1 MSRQSFGLISETQLF
16 QYNTELNEIFET
28 VTYKKEGN
36 RFFNELYDLHLIQS
50 KIRVAFSI
58 KRDLQTDTEVIPKQA
73 ELLITERLTDV
84 EKNSKLYPNDAD
96 TLKIL
101 ELDKSNAD
109 LEFDLAEVEK
119 AYQVM
124 KETMIS
130 QGMEKWV
137 PEYETFKSDKDYS
150 LPIKSKNSIFH
161 YLPYNFGASGS
172 SGFEMQAIQETL
184 RLADFKNKELEI
196 YYNGDNNLT
205 QFKIDCFAK
214 NSSKRWNK
222 VGEYTTDFL
231 VIKRTSKEKIHK
243 VLMIETKGE
252 GFSSNPD
259 FLKRKHFVETEFLKL
274 NQEKFGYQ
282 RFDFLYLEDSSDI
295 TTNITKLNNR
305 INQFFND

>member
-1 MSRQSFGLISETQLF
+1 
-16 QYNTELNEIFET
+16 
-28 VTYKKEGN
+28 
-36 RFFNELYDLHLIQS
+36 
-50 KIRVAFSI
+50 
-58 KRDLQTDTEVIPKQA
+58 
-73 ELLITERLTDV
+73 
-84 EKNSKLYPNDAD
+84 
-96 TLKIL
+96 
-101 ELDKSNAD
+101 
-109 LEFDLAEVEK
+109 
-119 AYQVM
+119 
-124 KETMIS
+124 
-130 QGMEKWV
+130 
-137 PEYETFKSDKDYS
+137 
-150 LPIKSKNSIFH
+150 
-161 YLPYNFGASGS
+161 
-172 SGFEMQAIQETL
+172 MQAIQETL

-259 FLKRKHFVETEFLKL
+259 FFLFIHFVETEFLKL